1 VSRPLES
8 SPCLPL
14 SFSSNKDDIPSP
26 TPTLRA
32 TLGVDPT
39 RSLSLRCMYPRKV
52 WIGVL
57 LSSLL
62 GKFSP
67 IEGRELEVGG
77 ERIESGERKV
87 EGGVYVYWSPSP
99 SPTPRLGLGTATGS
113 GSTRGDLNEEFRFWK
128 GGI

>member
-1 VSRPLES
+1 
-8 SPCLPL
+8 
-14 SFSSNKDDIPSP
+14 
-26 TPTLRA
+26 
-32 TLGVDPT
+32 
-39 RSLSLRCMYPRKV
+39 MYPRRV

-62 GKFSP
+62 GKFPP
-67 IEGRELEVGG
+67 IEGRELEVGE

-113 GSTRGDLNEEFRFWK
+113 GSARGDLNEEFRFWK